1 MNPIA
6 LIADCTAAVLAA
18 GDEFPDLTA
27 GRCRG
32 MGTQF
37 FYADRGEN
45 MTRTRAIC
53 NACPVQVPC
62 REWGIRHEHFGVWG
76 GLTERARRVERSRRG
91 IRCEAPDAEPWF
103 NPIVGFTTQRHVA

>member
-1 MNPIA
+1 MNPLT
-6 LIADCTAAVLAA
+6 LIAECAAALHAA
-18 GDEFPDLTA
+18 ADHFPDLTA
-27 GRCRG
+27 GLCRG
-32 MGTQF
+32 AGTQL

-91 IRCEAPDAEPWF
+91 IRCEAPWF
-103 NPIVGFTTQRHVA
+103 NPIVGSGTQRHVA